1 MTDINTKEESQ
12 DNEVIENHHTNHNHK
27 TMEEVEEIVGN
38 QNISGWQRLVMEVG
52 RTFGVPTV
60 LLLLISYWLLWQVTP
75 PVITMVQEFMKSTIE
90 TQTQLAKTQADIA
103 ESQRQLVILVKEV
116 SAAANEIVIA
126 EQTTQKFM
134 SSVETVHDK
143 QVLILEEHSVIL
155 DEIKEAVNKPTP

>member
-1 MTDINTKEESQ
+1 MTEETKTHTHEPHEEQ
-12 DNEVIENHHTNHNHK
+12 EDNPK
-27 TMEEVEEIVGN
+27 GLSKWQSLFMEI
-38 QNISGWQRLVMEVG
+38 G

-60 LLLLISYWLLWQVTP
+60 LLLLITYWLLWQVTP

-103 ESQRQLVILVKEV
+103 DSQRQLVTLVKEV

-134 SSVETVHDK
+134 NSVETVHNR
-143 QVLILEEHSVIL
+143 QTMILEEHSVIL